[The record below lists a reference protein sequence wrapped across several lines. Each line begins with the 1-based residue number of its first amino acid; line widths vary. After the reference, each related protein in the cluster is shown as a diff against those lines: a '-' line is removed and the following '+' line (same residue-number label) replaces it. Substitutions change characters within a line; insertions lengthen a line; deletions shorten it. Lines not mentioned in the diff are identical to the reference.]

1 MKYLKT
7 LAALCFLF
15 VSLSVVGQ
23 RSRTAPRGSI
33 NQAETVQSQPF
44 KSLIHIMPL
53 SLTVGGLEAGFE
65 KPISPKQALKIDAGV
80 YLSQNAGALKVKD
93 EGYSDMS
100 GFRTEVQYRFYKRT
114 NNHADNLFIGPYANV
129 KTISAKY
136 QGFMN
141 SGGFQVP
148 INTIRT
154 ASSASFGY
162 LMGFRNNLMENIFL
176 DFYFGGGIN
185 LPVSGNDHEALNIP
199 FFSPYQKGTQ
209 LKGGFSVVIALK

>member
-1 MKYLKT
+1 MST
-7 LAALCFLF
+7 LSTF
-15 VSLSVVGQ
+15 GQ
-23 RSRTAPRGSI
+23 RSRTATKSG
-33 NQAETVQSQPF
+33 NEQETVQSQSF

-65 KPISPKQALKIDAGV
+65 KPVSPKQSFKIDAGV
-80 YLSQNAGALKVKD
+80 YLSQNAGALKIKD

-100 GFRTEVQYRFYKRT
+100 GFRTEMQYRFYKRT
-114 NNHADNLFIGPYANV
+114 NNYSNNLFIGPYINI
-129 KTISAKY
+129 KTMSAKY
-136 QGFMN
+136 QGFIYN
-141 SGGFQVP
+141 PNGFPTAV
-148 INTIRT
+148 NTIHS

-162 LMGFRNNLMENIFL
+162 LMGFRNNVMENIFL

-185 LPVSGNDHEALNIP
+185 LPISGNNHEELNIP